1 MSEPFEWTV
10 NGRVVPLRDPKPQ
23 EASFWEMTMAKN
35 VVSGLGNVSSM
46 LWELMF
52 MMYALATMYW

>member
-1 MSEPFEWTV
+1 MEK
-10 NGRVVPLRDPKPQ
+10 PKPQ